1 MVPPG
6 VGGPAVGGPAVG
18 EPAVGG
24 FVRPAREGDAASLA
38 RVQVA
43 SWRSGFAGI
52 VPEELLAS
60 LTGSE
65 AESVWRDRWR
75 EAITNPPTSRHRVL
89 VAVLEVLGSP
99 PRPVVGFVSEGP
111 ATDGDRWPGT
121 DGELYELQVAPELAG
136 NGHWHASRLLHA
148 AADTL
153 AEDGFRTV
161 SMWVLAADAALRQF
175 LESAGWAADGA
186 RGELDVGV
194 SVPVLRLHAAI
205 GHAALGE

>member
-1 MVPPG
+1 MTS
-6 VGGPAVGGPAVG
+6 
-18 EPAVGG
+18 G
-24 FVRPAREGDAASLA
+24 FVRPARSGDAASVA

-43 SWRSGFAGI
+43 SWRSGLAGI

-75 EAITNPPTSRHRVL
+75 EAIDNPPTTRHRVL
-89 VAVLEVLGSP
+89 VAVEENP
-99 PRPVVGFVSEGP
+99 PRPVVGFVSSGP
-111 ATDGDRWPGT
+111 ATDRDRWPGT
-121 DGELYELQVAPELAG
+121 DGELYELRVAPEQAG
-136 NGHWHASRLLHA
+136 SGHASRLLHA

-161 SMWVLAADAALRQF
+161 SIWVLAADAALRQF

-194 SVPVLRLHAAI
+194 RVPVLRLHAAI
-205 GHAALGE
+205 GE

>member
-1 MVPPG
+1 MAPVAGGPA

-18 EPAVGG
+18 G
-24 FVRPAREGDAASLA
+24 FVRAAREGDAASLA

-89 VAVLEVLGSP
+89 VAVLEAP

-121 DGELYELQVAPELAG
+121 DGELYELRVAPELAG

-161 SMWVLAADAALRQF
+161 SMWVLTADAALRQF

>member
-1 MVPPG
+1 MTP
-6 VGGPAVGGPAVG
+6 
-18 EPAVGG
+18 G
-24 FVRPAREGDAASLA
+24 FVRPARSGDAADVA

-75 EAITNPPTSRHRVL
+75 EAIVNPPTSRHRVL
-89 VAVLEVLGSP
+89 VAVSAVEGTS
-99 PRPVVGFVSEGP
+99 PRPVVGFVSSGP

-121 DGELYELQVAPELAG
+121 DGELYELRVTPEQADSG
-136 NGHWHASRLLHA
+136 HASRLLHA

-205 GHAALGE
+205 GE